1 MPVVFDSSLGQLY
14 HGDCSE
20 VLKELP
26 SESVDAMVTDPPAAV
41 AFMGSKWDSFSSF
54 QAFQDFLTGVFTE
67 AYRVLKPGA
76 HALVWSLP
84 RTSHHTAMAL
94 ERAGFET
101 RDAINNVKDRS
112 AEVES
117 FLRSLTPEQV
127 ELLVRAGPTDGV
139 FLHCFGSGFPK
150 SLNVGKAIDKLKG
163 VERRVV
169 GVKPGHEEFAGRKTR
184 GHITAF
190 REGALEGFDR
200 PWMHDE
206 AAQERYH
213 QQTAP
218 GTPEAEKWEGFGT
231 ALKPAI
237 EIWWLVR
244 KPLREKSIAEQ
255 VLATGTGAINIDGC
269 RVGYVSEE
277 DQASAF
283 PGGATTSRKVTGGG
297 LGCGMKPHE
306 RDTFEATRST
316 GRWPSNLTLQ
326 HSPACKIVGTKT
338 VKGDPRGE
346 CEGERPGGFFS
357 PGSEAGSGEPN
368 ARVYGDQEVPVYE
381 CAPGCPVPVVDE
393 QSGDTT
399 SGAMKREV
407 AAYGGESVTPF
418 LRGRSGPSNQHGGS
432 GGASRFF
439 NTFESETPVYECA
452 PGCPVKAL
460 DEQSGELQSGSGT
473 IKRASSKGY
482 QANTMHTESRPA
494 DSPQIFYGDAGG
506 ASRFFNAFEPDPNA
520 PPFFYTGKA
529 TTKERNEGLEGF
541 EPQAI
546 HSIEDQSISTQS
558 NRRCKLCGEV
568 KFGQPHCECEEPE
581 WEETAGS
588 KVKNFHPTL
597 KPQKLM
603 RHLVRLVTPPEGV
616 VLDPFAGSG
625 STLVAALAEGMHFI
639 GIEREDSYVA
649 IAKARVEKVV
659 TKEEEDREY
668 REFISDFMPT

>member
-1 MPVVFDSSLGQLY
+1 MIATYKVVLGGVSYTVTQY
-14 HGDCSE
+14 DDGSF
-20 VLKELP
+20 ELP
-26 SESVDAMVTDPPAAV
+26 P
-41 AFMGSKWDSFSSF
+41 
-54 QAFQDFLTGVFTE
+54 QL
-67 AYRVLKPGA
+67 
-76 HALVWSLP
+76 
-84 RTSHHTAMAL
+84 
-94 ERAGFET
+94 
-101 RDAINNVKDRS
+101 
-112 AEVES
+112 
-117 FLRSLTPEQV
+117 
-127 ELLVRAGPTDGV
+127 
-139 FLHCFGSGFPK
+139 
-150 SLNVGKAIDKLKG
+150 
-163 VERRVV
+163 
-169 GVKPGHEEFAGRKTR
+169 
-184 GHITAF
+184 
-190 REGALEGFDR
+190 
-200 PWMHDE
+200 
-206 AAQERYH
+206 AQ
-213 QQTAP
+213 
-218 GTPEAEKWEGFGT
+218 WEGFGT

-269 RVGYVSEE
+269 RVVSGP
-277 DQASAF
+277 SA
-283 PGGATTSRKVTGGG
+283 GGSTSGVNAFGQDSGWNPHNNRPTTI
-297 LGCGMKPHE
+297 
-306 RDTFEATRST
+306 DRSLPL

-381 CAPGCPVPVVDE
+381 C
-393 QSGDTT
+393 T
-399 SGAMKREV
+399 
-407 AAYGGESVTPF
+407 
-418 LRGRSGPSNQHGGS
+418 
-432 GGASRFF
+432 
-439 NTFESETPVYECA
+439 

-482 QANTMHTESRPA
+482 QANTMHTESRPV

-529 TTKERNEGLEGF
+529 TTKERNEGLEEF
-541 EPQAI
+541 EPQAM

-639 GIEREDSYVA
+639 GIEREGSYVA
-649 IAKARVEKVV
+649 IAKARVEQVV

-668 REFISDFMPT
+668 RDFISDFMPT